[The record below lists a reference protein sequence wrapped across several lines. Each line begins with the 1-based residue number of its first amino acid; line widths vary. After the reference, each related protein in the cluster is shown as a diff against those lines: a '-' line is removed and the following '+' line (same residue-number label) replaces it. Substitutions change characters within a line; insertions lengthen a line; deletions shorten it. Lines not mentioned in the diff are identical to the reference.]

1 MLQQISDMGI
11 KRQIVFT
18 GYIPHPEVMAWMN
31 EMDIFAFSSL
41 HEGSPNALIEAMAC
55 ELPIVASRVGGI
67 VDIVEDNRDG
77 LLVPADDADMLSQKL
92 QCLIQDKE
100 LRKRLGK
107 SAKHKVENRFSPT
120 QETENWLEIYH
131 HVLNK

>member
-1 MLQQISDMGI
+1 
-11 KRQIVFT
+11 
-18 GYIPHPEVMAWMN
+18 
-31 EMDIFAFSSL
+31 
-41 HEGSPNALIEAMAC
+41 MAC
-55 ELPIVASRVGGI
+55 ELPIVASRAGGI

-77 LLVPADDADMLSQKL
+77 LLVSADDADMLSQKL
-92 QCLIQDKE
+92 QCLIQDIE

-107 SAKHKVENRFSPT
+107 AAKHKVENRFSPT